1 MAPYPNPCRSGGHRS
16 SPQGEDDRDPAART
30 RAATARLIAL
40 DTRTGARHLVP
51 AAASA
56 AAAARRAVRVGSG
69 AGDEVRA
76 GARSW
81 IGARS
86 GTGAGTAPGPGPDF
100 DPGHG
105 PEPGPRTGSGSGADR
120 DLLAAV
126 AEAHQVAGWIA
137 YDAEHQHLSRRMSL
151 EALRLARAAGDRSME
166 HFALAQLAMQDVHV
180 HRPAEAADICDAV
193 TPQTRGSVR
202 TLFTLRAARAAGQL
216 GERMRALDLIRLT
229 HSRHLDGPRDG
240 DPAWSWWVNEAEIA
254 WHHAMIHADTGDRAG
269 AVERFAAATD
279 RPGYA
284 RAVFVAH
291 ASLLW
296 ALARARAWSEAEE
309 VLVQEVLPRLGE
321 VASTRVER
329 MLAEAARRLDGAT
342 RRPSLRDTAHGLAA
356 SLREVALR
364 ENPLRENPRRED
376 SRCAPEG
383 KAPNTPSS

>member
-1 MAPYPNPCRSGGHRS
+1 MAPYPNPRRSGGHRS
-16 SPQGEDDRDPAART
+16 SPLGEDDRDPAART

-56 AAAARRAVRVGSG
+56 AAAARRAVRVG
-69 AGDEVRA
+69 AE
-76 GARSW
+76 
-81 IGARS
+81 ARS
-86 GTGAGTAPGPGPDF
+86 GIGSRSGTEPRPGSDSGPDR
-100 DPGHG
+100 G
-105 PEPGPRTGSGSGADR
+105 PEPGPRAGSGADR
-120 DLLAAV
+120 DLLAAA

-137 YDAEHQHLSRRMSL
+137 YDAEHQRFSRRMSL

-309 VLVQEVLPRLGE
+309 VLVHEVLPRLGN

-364 ENPLRENPRRED
+364 ENPLHEDPLRGDSRRED
-376 SRCAPEG
+376 SPCAPEG
-383 KAPNTPSS
+383 EDPNTPNP